1 MATTPM
7 NSPDWYGRLLMVL
20 INLVGVMAFAAP
32 FVLQLRHTND
42 ITNVRAGESLLLV
55 VVLVIVC
62 LLVVFA
68 QLGAALNTKTI
79 ALLGV
84 LLALN
89 STLRLIDVL
98 IPLPGGFS
106 PIFVLII
113 LVGYC
118 YGPQM
123 GFLMGALT
131 LFGSSLLIGGVG
143 PWLPFQMFTA
153 GWIGLLAAWVPSY
166 RERWSLAIAGAAFGL
181 IYGFLINLYF
191 WPFFAGD
198 AQQSWQAGLD
208 VGEGITRY
216 LVFYGI
222 TSLGWDM
229 FRAVGNFVLLLTL
242 GPALLQALRRFR
254 VRFFGQGFA

>member
-1 MATTPM
+1 MATTPL
-7 NSPDWYGRLLMVL
+7 NNQDWYGRLLLLLV
-20 INLVGVMAFAAP
+20 NLVGIMAFAAP
-32 FVLQLRHTND
+32 FLLQTQQSANM
-42 ITNVRAGESLLLV
+42 TNVRAGESLLLV
-55 VVLVIVC
+55 LVLVVVC
-62 LLVVFA
+62 LIVMFA

-84 LLALN
+84 LLAIN
-89 STLRLIDVL
+89 GTLRLLDVL

-118 YGPQM
+118 YGPQL

-131 LFGSSLLIGGVG
+131 LFSSSLIIGGVG

-153 GWIGLLAAWVPSY
+153 GWIGLMAAWLPSY
-166 RERWSLAIAGAAFGL
+166 RERWMLAIAGGFLGL
-181 IYGFLINLYF
+181 LYGFLINLYF

-198 AQQSWQAGLD
+198 AQQSWQAGLSL
-208 VGEGITRY
+208 GEGVARY
-216 LVFYGI
+216 LVFYGV
-222 TSLGWDM
+222 TSLGWDI

-242 GPALLQALRRFR
+242 GPALLRALRRFQS
-254 VRFFGQGFA
+254 RFLGAA